1 MGAEGPHA
9 SEGSGVADAPSGVQ
23 GQSPVGGPGGE
34 APGSKMNLM
43 FDIAKNWLSLS
54 TLNKF
59 LKWMADKKWLAPHP
73 QENFEI

>member
-1 MGAEGPHA
+1 MGAPAQARGLGA
-9 SEGSGVADAPSGVQ
+9 ADAPSGVQ

-34 APGSKMNLM
+34 APVSKMNLI

-54 TLNKF
+54 ILNKF
-59 LKWMADKKWLAPHP
+59 WSEWLIKNSRHPHP